1 MNGGEVKIPGTNYRA
16 DGYVELLSY
25 ADGGPNKRVIVLDYY
40 GCFWHA
46 CPVCFSSQRRQI
58 KLPRTGQ
65 SLEELWTLTKKREQ
79 CIRSMGI
86 EHITIWEHEFH
97 ELLRTNEKAAKFV
110 KSLDL
115 KERLNP
121 RDAFYG
127 GRVNATQLYYKAKTG
142 EKISY
147 LDVCSLYPF
156 VNKYAR
162 YPMKEPT
169 IVTNNFH
176 TMEHYFGIAKI
187 KILPP
192 RKLYHPVLPVRM
204 NGKLV
209 FPLCYTCASKQSQ
222 ERCKC
227 SDDLFVCLFG
237 S

>member
-142 EKISY
+142 EK
-147 LDVCSLYPF
+147 
-156 VNKYAR
+156 
-162 YPMKEPT
+162 
-169 IVTNNFH
+169 
-176 TMEHYFGIAKI
+176 
-187 KILPP
+187 
-192 RKLYHPVLPVRM
+192 
-204 NGKLV
+204 
-209 FPLCYTCASKQSQ
+209 
-222 ERCKC
+222 
-227 SDDLFVCLFG
+227 
-237 S
+237 